1 VSEDA
6 EWCGQCFTS
15 LREPEP
21 EPAPDPIPVVPQ
33 PAATQPAAS
42 AESGSR
48 EAAFW
53 PCTVCGAQNPIAL
66 DVCATCGTPFATVMR
81 GVERSAVDPQVAR
94 TRSLLYP
101 GAGHAVLGY
110 PVDGFARGA
119 VFALSLGV
127 AIFLAVT
134 MPRTALM
141 LLAIGLL
148 LACAIGVYALSL
160 AETKQLSEGGG
171 LLVPSKVLLW
181 GAVGVMFLIVAAIAL
196 SIAGNARR

>member
-1 VSEDA
+1 MSDDA

-21 EPAPDPIPVVPQ
+21 EPEPVPAEPPRPTQAAAPAPP
-33 PAATQPAAS
+33 
-42 AESGSR
+42 R

-53 PCTVCGAQNPIAL
+53 PCTVCGAENPIAS

-81 GVERSAVDPQVAR
+81 GISRAAVDPGHAR
-94 TRSLLYP
+94 TRSLLFP
-101 GAGHAVLGY
+101 GAGHAALGY

-127 AIFLAVT
+127 AIFLLLTV
-134 MPRTALM
+134 PHSALM
-141 LLAIGLL
+141 LFAIGSL
-148 LACAIGVYALSL
+148 LACAVGIYILSL
-160 AETKQLSEGGG
+160 AETKQLSQGGA
-171 LLVPSKVLLW
+171 LLVSSKLLLW
-181 GAVGVMFLIVAAIAL
+181 GSVGLMFLIVAAIAL